1 MRKIVSTLFVSLDG
15 VVEAPDQ
22 WSLSYWN
29 DELEHAVGD
38 GMADADAMLL
48 GRVTYEGFAEAWP
61 GRTDDPGAEFMN
73 SVPKYVA
80 STTLTAADWNNTTL
94 LRGDLGEA
102 IADLKSG
109 AGGDIMTSGS
119 TTLVR
124 WLLSHGLVDELTLL
138 QYPVV
143 VGKGRRLFPAEGPRL
158 DFRLEDTTAFR
169 NGVLRLVYRPS
180 DD

>member
-29 DELEHAVGD
+29 DELEHAVGE

-80 STTLTAADWNNTTL
+80 STTLTAVEWSNTTL
-94 LRGDLGEA
+94 LHGDLGEA
-102 IADLKSG
+102 IAELTST

-124 WLLSHGLVDELTLL
+124 WLLSRGLVDELTLL

-143 VGKGRRLFPAEGPRL
+143 VGKGRRLFPDDGGRL
-158 DFRLEDTTAFR
+158 GFRLAASRAFG
-169 NGVLRLVYRPS
+169 NGVVRLVYRPV
-180 DD
+180 DG